1 MKIFVLQIKKL
12 SFFLLIINLFCS
24 NQIKSDE
31 VQLKINEEKNKIVY
45 KNSNFNQSYK
55 SEYII
60 DSGDNLFIEFKGLKI
75 FTNAY
80 IVDQEGF
87 LTLPEIMP
95 FQVRGMTL
103 QEIKSLLKE
112 KYADLIYNPDFEL
125 TIKDY
130 RTVNVVINGE
140 VNNPGLYSLDYQSN
154 NLSFSGKVNKTNQG
168 PKLFDFI
175 KIAQGVTNYADL
187 SKIKVIRKNS
197 YSQGGG
203 KISAEIDLLK
213 LLYEGEQTQNIQI
226 FDGDYIIIPRTNNP
240 IKDQV
245 IAINRTNLNPENIT
259 IYVSGNVKVPGP
271 KTLKKGATLN
281 QAIASA
287 GGNELF
293 SGKVDFLRFNDDGST
308 MKKSFK
314 FNKRAVNNSLTNPI
328 LMEGDIININKNI
341 IGSTSKLINEIST
354 PIFTGYGLYELFN
367 D

>member
-12 SFFLLIINLFCS
+12 SFFLLIMNLFCS

-31 VQLKINEEKNKIVY
+31 VQLKIKEEKNKVVNMY
-45 KNSNFNQSYK
+45 SNFNHSYK
-55 SEYII
+55 TEYII
-60 DSGDNLFIEFKGLKI
+60 DSGDNLFIEFKGLEI

-87 LTLPEIMP
+87 LSLPEIMP
-95 FQVRGMTL
+95 LKVRGMTL

-112 KYADLIYNPDFEL
+112 KYADVIYNPDFEL
-125 TIKDY
+125 TITDY

-140 VNNPGLYSLDYQSN
+140 VNNPGLYSLDHEYD
-154 NLSFSGKVNKTNQG
+154 NLSFSGKIKRANRG

-197 YSQGGG
+197 NSQGGG

-226 FDGDYIIIPRTNNP
+226 FDGDYIIVPKTNNP

-245 IAINRTNLNPENIT
+245 LAINRTNLNPEKIT
-259 IYVSGNVKVPGP
+259 IYVSGNVKLPGP
-271 KTLKKGATLN
+271 KILKKGATLN

-308 MKKSFK
+308 IKKSFK
-314 FNKRAVNNSLTNPI
+314 FNKRAVNNSFTNPI
-328 LMEGDIININKNI
+328 LMEGDIININKNL
-341 IGSTSKLINEIST
+341 IGSASKIINEIST